1 MTVPVPVPPRVMRR
15 LSFAACSL
23 VVAAIMSIVSACG
36 ARSVRPVT
44 TGPVYP
50 QYEFPAVPEALA
62 TQAGAAA
69 ILHKEAWDLLQAGSA
84 RAANRRFETA
94 LRRAPDFYPSVTGLG
109 YTALVQNEYKEAIEE
124 FDKALAAAP
133 DYIPALL
140 GRAEALV
147 ATNDTA
153 AAVAALDAVL
163 KVDPSRA
170 ELKTRADALRFRSIE
185 DLVAQ
190 ARTAQQGG
198 RLDEARTAYEQALQA
213 SPESAFLHRELAS
226 TERQAGQLD
235 RAAEHAQKAR
245 GLDDKDASTYL
256 LIGDIENARGN
267 LSAAIE
273 AWRRAKEL
281 GAPADLTANI
291 NDAERRLAFAAMPEA
306 FRSIPAAP
314 RVTRADLAALVGAR
328 LENWIAQVPPTSPG
342 LITDVREH
350 WAQRWI
356 LAVTRAGLM
365 EVYPNHTF
373 QPGDVVQRGDLA
385 WVISRALTIAAAR
398 RSTPSPSWMEEKP
411 VFPDLP
417 PAHASYPAAALAVA
431 AGVLATGPENVFQPS
446 RPVSGAEA
454 VAAVDRL
461 EEMVARQ

>member
-1 MTVPVPVPPRVMRR
+1 MTVPVPTRVMRR
-15 LSFAACSL
+15 LSIAVCGLVLAA
-23 VVAAIMSIVSACG
+23 IVSACG
-36 ARSVRPVT
+36 ARSVKPVT

-50 QYEFPAVPEALA
+50 QYEFPAVPDALSAQMGEAA
-62 TQAGAAA
+62 K
-69 ILHKEAWDLLQAGSA
+69 LHQEAWDLLQAGSA
-84 RAANRRFETA
+84 RAANRRFSSA
-94 LRRAPDFYPSVTGLG
+94 LRRSPDFYPAWTGLG
-109 YTALVQNEYKEAIEE
+109 YTALSQNEHKEAIEE

-133 DYIPALL
+133 DYVPALL
-140 GRAEALV
+140 GRAEALE
-147 ATNDTA
+147 ATNQTA
-153 AAVAALDAVL
+153 AAVKDLDAVVR
-163 KVDPSRA
+163 VDPSRV

-185 DLVAQ
+185 ELVAQ
-190 ARTAQQGG
+190 ARAAQQGG

-213 SPESAFLHRELAS
+213 SPESAFLHRELAA
-226 TERQAGQLD
+226 TERQGGLLD

-245 GLDDKDASTYL
+245 ALDDRDSSTHM

-273 AWRRAKEL
+273 AWRRAQEL
-281 GAPADLTANI
+281 GAPADLNANI

-306 FRSIPAAP
+306 FRSIPEAP

-328 LENWIAQVPPTSPG
+328 LENWIAQVPPTSAG

-398 RSTPSPSWMEEKP
+398 RTTPSPSWMEEKP
-411 VFPDLP
+411 IFPDLP
-417 PAHASYPAAALAVA
+417 PSHASYPAAALAVA
-431 AGVLATGPENVFQPS
+431 AGVLATGPENVFQPT

-461 EEMVARQ
+461 EEMVGRQ

>member
-1 MTVPVPVPPRVMRR
+1 MTVPVPTRVMRR
-15 LSFAACSL
+15 LSIAACSL
-23 VVAAIMSIVSACG
+23 VLAAIVSACG

-50 QYEFPAVPEALA
+50 QYEFPAVPDALA
-62 TQAGAAA
+62 GQADEAAR
-69 ILHKEAWDLLQAGSA
+69 LHQEAWNLLQSGSA
-84 RAANRRFETA
+84 RAANRRFSSA
-94 LRRAPDFYPSVTGLG
+94 LRRAPDFYPSLTGLG
-109 YTALVQNEYKEAIEE
+109 YTALAENEHKEALEE

-140 GRAEALV
+140 GRAAALE
-147 ATNDTA
+147 ATNQTA
-153 AAVAALDAVL
+153 SAVAALD
-163 KVDPSRA
+163 KVVSLDPARV

-185 DLVAQ
+185 ELVAQ
-190 ARTAQQGG
+190 ARAAQQGG

-213 SPESAFLHRELAS
+213 SPESAFLHRELAA
-226 TERQAGQLD
+226 TERQGGLLD

-245 GLDDKDASTYL
+245 ALDDRDSATHM

-267 LSAAIE
+267 LSAAIA

-281 GAPADLTANI
+281 GAPADLTASI

-306 FRSIPAAP
+306 FKSIPQSP

-328 LENWIAQVPPTSPG
+328 LETWIAQVPPTSAG

-365 EVYPNHTF
+365 EVYANHTF

-385 WVISRALTIAAAR
+385 WVISRALTIAASR
-398 RSTPSPSWMEEKP
+398 RSTPQPSWMNERP

-417 PAHASYPAAALAVA
+417 SSHASYPAAALAVA
-431 AGVLATGPENVFQPS
+431 AGVLATGPENVFQPT

-454 VAAVDRL
+454 VAAVERL
-461 EEMVARQ
+461 EEMVGRQ